1 LDAFEKQVA
10 DFIDRNAL
18 FAGTRRVLLAVS
30 GGADSIALLHVL
42 VSLRTTGSVDA
53 EFVCAHVN
61 HQLRGNDSDE
71 DEAFVLREAAT
82 CGLPAVTAR
91 VAVRQY
97 AERHRLSMETAAR
110 RLRLEHLGEMA
121 QRHRC
126 TVIATGHQKND
137 NAETVVHRLWRG
149 TGFRGL
155 TGIWPAR
162 RFDNGLTFARP
173 LLCLRRAEIVT
184 YLNIHK
190 LKWREDHT
198 NADPAYTRNLIRHRL
213 LPALQRQSD
222 GPLMDILSELAT
234 AAGGLFAR
242 IERQAARAQC
252 ELTERTPGRVAVTAG
267 ALTQLPVPVAVE
279 LIRRE
284 LVYLGCHERDLS
296 RRHYESILS
305 LARAPTG
312 GNRATLPEGFVAQRE
327 RDRII
332 FRSPRHEAGSLR
344 TTGESCSLPS
354 PAAQDSGPV
363 TLQIPG
369 TTRYAQCSVEARI
382 QKHDEIEATEIK
394 GDKSPL
400 CEYLD
405 YDRVAQSVAVRVRRP
420 GDRFWPLGT
429 AGEKK
434 LGKFLTAAKVPETMR
449 KDLLVF
455 DDGEKIIWACPV
467 RISERVKVTNDTRRV
482 LQLKVTGLQQRE
494 PDEGKS
500 GMGGHKHEE
509 RTCDAS

>member
-10 DFIDRNAL
+10 DFIRQSAL

-42 VSLRTTGSVDA
+42 LSLRTAGCVDV

-61 HQLRGNDSDE
+61 HQLRGSDSDE
-71 DEAFVLREAAT
+71 DEAFVLREAAR
-82 CGLPAVTAR
+82 CGLPTVTAR
-91 VAVRQY
+91 VEVRKQ
-97 AERHRLSMETAAR
+97 AKRHRLSVETAAR
-110 RLRLEHLGEMA
+110 RLRLEQLGEMA
-121 QRHRC
+121 QRHKCSR
-126 TVIATGHQKND
+126 IATGHQKND
-137 NAETVVHRLWRG
+137 NAETVVHRLLRG

-155 TGIWPAR
+155 AGIRPAR
-162 RFDNGLTFARP
+162 RFDNGLTFTRP
-173 LLCLRRAEIVT
+173 LLCVRRDEILT
-184 YLNIHK
+184 YLDKHK

-213 LPALQRQSD
+213 LPALQQQSD

-242 IERQAARAQC
+242 IERQAARAQRQ
-252 ELTERTPGRVAVTAG
+252 LTARAPGRVAVDAA
-267 ALTQLPVPVAVE
+267 ALAQLPAPVAVE
-279 LIRRE
+279 LVRRE
-284 LVYLGCHERDLS
+284 LVSLGCHERDLS
-296 RRHYESILS
+296 RKHYASILR

-332 FRSPRHEAGSLR
+332 LRPPRHEVGSLR
-344 TTGESCSLPS
+344 TTGEACSLPS

-369 TTRYAQCSVEARI
+369 STRYASCSIEARI
-382 QKHDEIEATEIK
+382 QKHDEIEANEIK

-405 YDRVAQSVAVRVRRP
+405 YDRVAQSVAVRLRHP

-434 LGKFLTAAKVPETMR
+434 LGKFLTAAKVPETVR

-467 RISERVKVTNDTRRV
+467 RISERVKVTGSTRRV
-482 LQLKVTGLQQRE
+482 LQLKVTESRWSKPNE
-494 PDEGKS
+494 
-500 GMGGHKHEE
+500 
-509 RTCDAS
+509 